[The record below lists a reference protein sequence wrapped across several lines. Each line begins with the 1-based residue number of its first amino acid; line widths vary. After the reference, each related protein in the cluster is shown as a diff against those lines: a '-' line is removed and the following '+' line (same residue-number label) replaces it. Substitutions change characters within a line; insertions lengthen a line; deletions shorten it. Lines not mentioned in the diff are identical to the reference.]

1 MTIVGPGCARQ
12 NVRYKLVFRLDAQT
26 PHPERAP
33 HRRLR
38 VEAWRT
44 FRVVAGRHAMPF
56 CYEVFFMYVLAR

>member
-12 NVRYKLVFRLDAQT
+12 NVRYKLVFSARRADAA
-26 PHPERAP
+26 PKERF